1 MLEKVLEANRGFV
14 EAVKNGKT
22 QSIVDSKAQ
31 RKALI
36 FTCIDTRLVN
46 FLEKAMGFKRGDVK
60 VIKNPGNVIRED
72 CGDVIRSIAVAA
84 LMMGI
89 EEVYVVGHL
98 DCGMKKQT
106 AEEIAKMMIQRG
118 IDPEIVKNTDIK
130 KWAGI
135 IDDEEEN
142 VRDAVEKIKNSP
154 YMPKDVKIYGLLMCP
169 DTGELKVISE

>member
-1 MLEKVLEANRGFV
+1 MLEKVLEANKEFV
-14 EAVKNGKT
+14 KAVKNKET
-22 QSIVDSKAQ
+22 QSIVDGKAQ

-72 CGDVIRSIAVAA
+72 CGDVIRSIAIAS

-106 AEEIAKMMIQRG
+106 VEEIAKMMIKRG
-118 IDPEIVKNTDIK
+118 IDPDVVANTDIK

-142 VRDAVEKIKNSP
+142 VWKK
-154 YMPKDVKIYGLLMCP
+154 G
-169 DTGELKVISE
+169 G